1 MDMETLQHQFYG
13 VMHKYQIAFS
23 KRGVTANLNKWWGNK
38 RGLYDLLRRHS
49 NWDEQE
55 LAMLEIIPAMVPDL
69 RPDNQRNRLDWRFVP
84 LTVPPQ
90 CVQQVYPADCSQPHS
105 RHP

>member
-1 MDMETLQHQFYG
+1 MPPLQHQFYG

-38 RGLYDLLRRHS
+38 RGLYDLLRRHP

-55 LAMLEIIPAMVPDL
+55 LAVVFRFSEERELEI
-69 RPDNQRNRLDWRFVP
+69 
-84 LTVPPQ
+84 
-90 CVQQVYPADCSQPHS
+90 
-105 RHP
+105 